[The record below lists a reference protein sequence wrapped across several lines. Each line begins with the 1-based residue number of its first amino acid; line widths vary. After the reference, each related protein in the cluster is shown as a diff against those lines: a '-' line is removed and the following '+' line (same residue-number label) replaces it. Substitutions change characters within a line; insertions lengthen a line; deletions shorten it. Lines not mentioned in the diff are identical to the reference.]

1 MIKKINFILTNLF
14 IAIII
19 LTVGEIALRLYENL
33 KFNSSSDGLLI
44 KNENQKSYF
53 NAPNFKGYSFGEEVF
68 IDNNG
73 FRVPYS
79 KYEYPEKPTEKI
91 LILGDSVAFGA
102 GIMEENTFVGMLR
115 KKYNKKNITNTAVN
129 GYNFDDYIN
138 VAKNIINQDKFNLG
152 ILVICLNDIISFSN
166 SITNAKEDSE
176 LVNIVENSRNS
187 KFLLNINN
195 FLRQRSKLYL
205 FVKGLATDPSY
216 RYFMI
221 DSGNYKNNINSRL
234 NKISEI
240 NKIFIDSNTP
250 LIVIISPYEY
260 QLRVDHNNLS
270 TKQFEKEIFFP
281 QILLKDY
288 MESKNINF
296 FDPFNYFKE
305 ASELSD
311 NSLFI
316 SFDPMHLSNYG
327 NEAMFSY
334 IDEIVF
340 N

>member
-1 MIKKINFILTNLF
+1 MF
-14 IAIII
+14 
-19 LTVGEIALRLYENL
+19 
-33 KFNSSSDGLLI
+33 
-44 KNENQKSYF
+44 
-53 NAPNFKGYSFGEEVF
+53 
-68 IDNNG
+68 
-73 FRVPYS
+73 
-79 KYEYPEKPTEKI
+79 
-91 LILGDSVAFGA
+91 
-102 GIMEENTFVGMLR
+102 
-115 KKYNKKNITNTAVN
+115 
-129 GYNFDDYIN
+129 
-138 VAKNIINQDKFNLG
+138 
-152 ILVICLNDIISFSN
+152 
-166 SITNAKEDSE
+166 
-176 LVNIVENSRNS
+176 
-187 KFLLNINN
+187 
-195 FLRQRSKLYL
+195 YL

-250 LIVIISPYEY
+250 LIVIVSPYEY